1 MKIFNLICAEGIT
14 IEDGSSL
21 IIRNPISHIELPTI
35 PNNYS
40 MNILFSMSEY
50 NIENGEKFSV
60 KINFSEMNIFDSGIL
75 DFKHPNDMP
84 IEEFNVASLSVD
96 IKNLELMSAGRY
108 EVIVISNETEYVKT
122 YFYVSTSNKEWV

>member
-40 MNILFSMSEY
+40 MTILFSMSEY
-50 NIENGEKFSV
+50 NVENGEKFNV
-60 KINFSEMNIFDSGIL
+60 EIKFSEMKIFDSGIL
-75 DFKHPNDMP
+75 DFKHPSDMP
-84 IEEFNVASLSVD
+84 IEEFNVATLSVD
-96 IKNLELMSAGRY
+96 IKNLELMSAGIY
-108 EVIVISNETEYVKT
+108 EVIVISNGTEYIKT
-122 YFYVSTSNKEWV
+122 YFYVSTSNKE